1 MESQGIDEVI
11 NIGKNFGIDDINL
24 IKTGDRRDNKSITE
38 ENSLKVLIDERYK
51 GNPSVGAYCQTCRRE
66 TYTCRILSTYTL

>member
-24 IKTGDRRDNKSITE
+24 IKPGDRRDNKSITE
-38 ENSLKVLIDERYK
+38 ENSLE
-51 GNPSVGAYCQTCRRE
+51 GADR
-66 TYTCRILSTYTL
+66 

>member
-24 IKTGDRRDNKSITE
+24 IKPGIGETTKSITE
-38 ENSLKVLIDERYK
+38 ENSLE
-51 GNPSVGAYCQTCRRE
+51 GADR
-66 TYTCRILSTYTL
+66 